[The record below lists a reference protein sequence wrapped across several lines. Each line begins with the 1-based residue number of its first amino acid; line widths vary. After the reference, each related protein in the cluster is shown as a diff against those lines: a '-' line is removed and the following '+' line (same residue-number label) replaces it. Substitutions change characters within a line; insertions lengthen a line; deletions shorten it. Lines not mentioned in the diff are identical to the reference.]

1 MRAVR
6 AASPL
11 LILTLALPLATGAES
26 QPGDGA
32 RRWSPSLAI
41 TTGLLAQDAKASSFA
56 GPVIGPVLDPNP
68 QQIRPATDGAGT
80 LLAAEVGASL
90 ELMTPRLVDGFAQ
103 PRLFVHAGLAAA
115 FGSAKNLALEGALEP
130 LAPPPVLDTTFFGE
144 NVVVGQGTQTQA
156 QVQPLLVSAGGGIAF
171 DVDWWGLRL
180 RIKPSIEYFRE
191 EIRLEGVTNRAI
203 FVRGTTG
210 NVEADTRTSILL
222 AQYDDRVRK
231 LSLASAV
238 TKAYH
243 GVGPGLEIETDV
255 ERIGPFI
262 WSMFVNGKAT
272 AFIGNLELATNAVN
286 EFGEAAGWNFE
297 KARWAY
303 RANLGLRF
311 RWLPE

>member
-11 LILTLALPLATGAES
+11 LILTLALPLAAGAES
-26 QPGDGA
+26 KPSDGA

-56 GPVIGPVLDPNP
+56 GPVIGPALEPISQP
-68 QQIRPATDGAGT
+68 IRPATDGAGT

-90 ELMTPRLVDGFAQ
+90 ELMTPRLADGFAQ
-103 PRLFVHAGLAAA
+103 PRLFAHAGLAAA
-115 FGSAKNLALEGALEP
+115 FGSAKNLAHEGALEP
-130 LAPPPVLDTTFFGE
+130 LAPPPVNPHDPFSE
-144 NVVVGQGTQTQA
+144 DVVVGQGTQTRA
-156 QVQPLLVSAGGGIAF
+156 QTQPLLVSAGGGVAF

-180 RIKPSIEYFRE
+180 RIKPSIEYYRE
-191 EIRLEGVTNRAI
+191 EIRLEGSTNRAI
-203 FVRGTTG
+203 FVRATNG
-210 NVEADTRTSILL
+210 NILL
-222 AQYDDRVRK
+222 AEFDDSVRK
-231 LSLASAV
+231 ISFASAV
-238 TKAYH
+238 TQAYH

-272 AFIGNLELATNAVN
+272 AFIGDLELATNVVN
-286 EFGEAAGWNFE
+286 EFGEVADWSFE

-303 RANLGLRF
+303 RAHLGLRF